1 MNWLRKKIVN
11 WLFGVDYVKYVDALK
26 NYAKAVNDNFNLRN
40 EIIKIINKPIISCF
54 FTIPPQK
61 KTVKTALFINIYI

>member
-40 EIIKIINKPIISCF
+40 EIIKIINK
-54 FTIPPQK
+54 
-61 KTVKTALFINIYI
+61 